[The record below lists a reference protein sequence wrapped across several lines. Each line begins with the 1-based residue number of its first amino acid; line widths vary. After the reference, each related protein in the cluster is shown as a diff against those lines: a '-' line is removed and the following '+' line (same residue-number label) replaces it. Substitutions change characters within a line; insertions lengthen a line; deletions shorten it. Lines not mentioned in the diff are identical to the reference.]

1 MTCNIEVFR
10 TVVGGPPFVLSGPQ
24 MLADFNEGMFKELQ
38 VGQGGL
44 LLYAPFQISVAE
56 RIWRC
61 YVGCINQP
69 WQIKS

>member
-1 MTCNIEVFR
+1 M
-10 TVVGGPPFVLSGPQ
+10 VGGPPFVLSGPQ

-56 RIWRC
+56 
-61 YVGCINQP
+61 
-69 WQIKS
+69 